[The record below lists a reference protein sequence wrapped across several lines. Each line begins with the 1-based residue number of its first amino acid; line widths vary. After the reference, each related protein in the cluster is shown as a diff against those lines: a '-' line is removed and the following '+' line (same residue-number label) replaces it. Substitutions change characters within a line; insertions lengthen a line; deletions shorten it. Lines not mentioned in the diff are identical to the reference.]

1 MKYRRPFATMI
12 WPWKKH
18 DTAGLEAGRPPAAEL
33 RADLPENLIAAF
45 PDPALLLDRRGEVIA
60 ANSHAREIFDADPRG
75 RHISASIRA
84 PAVLEAVKAAASGGE
99 PAHVEYELRGPA
111 PRLFDAFIAPVAR
124 AGAEGPAVLVVLKDL
139 TREQQIERMRAD
151 FVANASHELR
161 TPLASLSGF
170 IDTLQGAARTDAK
183 ARDKFLGLMRGE
195 AGRMKRLI
203 DDLLSLSRIEM
214 NERVRP
220 SGTVDL
226 AEVARHVAGVMGA
239 MAKQEKCRI
248 EVRIKGPLTVTGDRD
263 ELVQVVQNLV
273 ENAIKYGAAGK
284 PIEIEGAQVA
294 GHIELTVV
302 DHGPGIAAEHIP
314 RLTERFYRVSVQ
326 ESRSRGGTGL
336 GLAIVKH
343 ILNRHRG
350 RLTVTSQQ
358 GRGSRFTIRLPARD
372 EKSL

>member
-1 MKYRRPFATMI
+1 MI
-12 WPWKKH
+12 WPWKKQP
-18 DTAGLEAGRPPAAEL
+18 AVAPEAGRPQDVEPAT
-33 RADLPENLIAAF
+33 DLAGNLIAAF
-45 PDPALLLDRRGEVIA
+45 PDPALLLDRKGEVIA
-60 ANSHAREIFDADPRG
+60 ANAHARDIFEADPRA

-84 PAVLEAVKAAASGGE
+84 PAVLEAVKKAADGGE
-99 PAHVEYELRGPA
+99 SSHVEYELRGPT
-111 PRLFDAFIAPVAR
+111 PRLFDAFISPVAGQ
-124 AGAEGPAVLVVLKDL
+124 GAAAALVVLKDL

-161 TPLASLSGF
+161 TPLASLSGL
-170 IDTLQGAARTDAK
+170 IDTLEGAAKNDAK
-183 ARDKFLGLMRGE
+183 AREKFLALMRIQAE
-195 AGRMKRLI
+195 RMKRLI

-220 SGTVDL
+220 SGSVDL
-226 AEVARHVAGVMGA
+226 AEVARHVAGMMAA

-248 EVRIKGPLTVTGDRD
+248 AVKIEAPLPVTGDRD
-263 ELVQVVQNLV
+263 ELVQVLQNLV

-284 PIEIEGAQVA
+284 SIEIEGVRAA
-294 GHIELTVV
+294 GHVELSVV

-350 RLTVTSQQ
+350 RLIVTSQP
-358 GRGSRFTIRLPARD
+358 GHGSRFTVRLPEY
-372 EKSL
+372 EKK